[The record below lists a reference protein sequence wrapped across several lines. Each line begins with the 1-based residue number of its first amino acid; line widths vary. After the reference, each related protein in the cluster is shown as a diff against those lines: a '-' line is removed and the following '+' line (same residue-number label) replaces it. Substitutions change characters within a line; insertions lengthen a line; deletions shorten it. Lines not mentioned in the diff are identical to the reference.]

1 MSSLSQKI
9 FYSAEEPSGTDLE
22 PIFRNPAVGAELAS
36 ARNRDRPQIRLRS
49 PDQGGGKHRPYRK
62 GCRSSAN
69 DVSFCARPFHR
80 APIPGPWH
88 VPCYPLSNRML
99 PGLRRILD
107 RRQDELVADERRLLA
122 DLQVALAAF
131 DAAADDQAT
140 LGRSIRQLDE
150 LFLLVVA
157 GEFNAGK
164 SAFINALLGQRIL
177 EEGVTPTTS
186 RIHLV
191 RYGAEVTHAS
201 PEPALDVVTAPVEL
215 LRDLNIVDTP
225 GTNAIHREHEAIT
238 REFVPRSDL
247 VLFVTSADRPFT
259 ESERAFLAGIRDWGK
274 KIVVVVNKVDIL
286 ETPEEVATVRAFV
299 ADNARVLLGV
309 APGVFPLSSRQ
320 ALKAKTEG
328 DADLLATSRFGDLES
343 AVVGALDEKERVRL
357 KLLNP
362 LGVGAHL
369 AGRYLEVIDGRL
381 ELLKEDVTALDDI
394 ERQLALYREDLGR
407 EFRFRLSDVDKVLH
421 EFENR
426 GMAFFDDTM
435 RLARV
440 IDLLN
445 RSRVKAEFEQKVVAD
460 VPQSIERRVQEVIDW
475 LVAADLR
482 QWQAVTE
489 HLDKRRTR
497 HADRIVGQT
506 GTAFDYDRNRLLD
519 SVGRE
524 AQRSIESFD
533 RDAESTRLADSV
545 QAAVAGTALVE
556 VGAIGLGALLTHIAV
571 TAAADFTGI
580 LAAGAVAV
588 LGLFIIPNRR
598 NAAKREL
605 RQKIAAMR
613 ESLMKALNGQFE
625 REVDRSLGRI
635 HEAVAPYDRF
645 VRAERDHLTR
655 ARESIGRVAEGLQG
669 LKARIE
675 GT

>member
-1 MSSLSQKI
+1 
-9 FYSAEEPSGTDLE
+9 
-22 PIFRNPAVGAELAS
+22 
-36 ARNRDRPQIRLRS
+36 
-49 PDQGGGKHRPYRK
+49 
-62 GCRSSAN
+62 
-69 DVSFCARPFHR
+69 
-80 APIPGPWH
+80 
-88 VPCYPLSNRML
+88 ML
-99 PGLRRILD
+99 TGLRRILD
-107 RRQDELVADERRLLA
+107 RRQDELLAEERRLLA

-131 DAAADDQAT
+131 DAAAEDQAT
-140 LGRSIRQLDE
+140 LGQSIRQLDE

-186 RIHLV
+186 RIHLL
-191 RYGAEVTHAS
+191 RYGPEVTRTS
-201 PEPALDVVTAPVEL
+201 PEPALEVVTAPVDL
-215 LRDLNIVDTP
+215 LRDINIVDTP

-274 KIVVVVNKVDIL
+274 KIVVVINKVDIL
-286 ETPEEVATVRAFV
+286 ERPEEVETVRAFV
-299 ADNARVLLGV
+299 ADNARTLLGV
-309 APGVFPLSSRQ
+309 APEIFPVSSRLAQ
-320 ALKAKTEG
+320 RAKAEESDAG
-328 DADLLATSRFGDLES
+328 RAASLLAESRFADLER
-343 AVVGALDEKERVRL
+343 AVVETLDEKERVRL

-394 ERQLALYREDLGR
+394 EHQLALYREDLGR

-426 GMAFFDDTM
+426 GVAFFDDTM

-445 RSRVKAEFEQKVVAD
+445 RGRIKSEFEQKVVAD
-460 VPQSIERRVQEVIDW
+460 VPQVIDKRVQEVIDW

-482 QWQAVTE
+482 QWQAVND
-489 HLDKRRTR
+489 HLNKRRDR

-524 AQRSIESFD
+524 AQRSIESYD
-533 RDAESTRLADSV
+533 REAEATRLADSV
-545 QAAVAGTALVE
+545 QAAVASTAIVE
-556 VGAIGLGALLTHIAV
+556 VGAIGLGAILTHIAV
-571 TAAADFTGI
+571 TAAADLTGI
-580 LAAGAVAV
+580 LAAGTIAV

-605 RQKIAAMR
+605 KEKIAGIR
-613 ESLMKALNGQFE
+613 ENLMKALTGQFD
-625 REVDRSLGRI
+625 REVERSLGRI

-645 VRAERDHLTR
+645 VRAERGQLTT
-655 ARESIGRVAEGLQG
+655 ARDAIGTVAAGLQG
-669 LKARIE
+669 LRERIE
-675 GT
+675 GL